1 MNRKV
6 YLNSEN
12 TLLIK
17 DLNVIKKY
25 SNIISEQQKS
35 LIWIFRYWGFNN
47 YQFFKTI
54 VLRFYP
60 EVNERHL
67 REFYAGTVIREDV
80 LKYVHYTY
88 QILNV

>member
-1 MNRKV
+1 MSSLVILSDEMFSYFTIVECRK
-6 YLNSEN
+6 
-12 TLLIK
+12 
-17 DLNVIKKY
+17 
-25 SNIISEQQKS
+25 
-35 LIWIFRYWGFNN
+35 RYEKWVFNQSRAMVWRFSTWGFNN

-60 EVNERHL
+60 DVNEKHL

-80 LKYVHYTY
+80 LKYVGYTY